1 MYRGGTYSHRCKS
14 WQAVEASPGRV
25 SRRFTSLSHPLAYLL
40 QALGTMD
47 DESEHKQEMEV
58 DQGKS
63 VNVQFVT
70 KIADEALHLPDK
82 PFVVSA
88 LLNRRGLSEIVNQ
101 LLKLNPP
108 RAFDFLAN
116 DIFLRSTIEEHL
128 KAREGEAERVR
139 ISFTGCKSS
148 FVLQEAVIKLEYLEA
163 QKPPQ
168 PADTLEHDDW
178 VSAISARLPG
188 YVVHFTLAAYRLILF
203 FLLFFSWILTGCY
216 DNKVRLWKADRSG
229 QPIVRFLRS
238 LRCTS

>member
-1 MYRGGTYSHRCKS
+1 MQCI
-14 WQAVEASPGRV
+14 VEAHTATGVNHGRQWRRRLAGLAGV
-25 SRRFTSLSHPLAYLL
+25 SLHFLTLASLL

-188 YVVHFTLAAYRLILF
+188 YVVHFPVAVYRLILL
-203 FLLFFSWILTGCY
+203 FLTILQL
-216 DNKVRLWKADRSG
+216 DFDWL
-229 QPIVRFLRS
+229 LR
-238 LRCTS
+238 